1 MEKAKDIKT
10 AAFITV
16 FIIFLLIMLAII
28 WPFYRSIT
36 TALIC
41 TILAIP
47 AFNYIRSVIKSRTI
61 SASICILLII
71 FAVVLPFVF
80 IIVQIFNEIN
90 DIAAILSN
98 TMRHGQIE
106 KTLGFISGNPYISPA
121 KQFIEQQIS
130 VFEIDVLGGAYQ
142 AAESVAKYM
151 ASHSIALIKNVTWFI
166 AEIFIVLISVFF
178 MLKDSD
184 KMIKT
189 IKSFSPFKPE
199 ETAVLF
205 SKIRDTVYAT
215 VFGGIIV
222 ALAQGTLGGIGFY
235 LLGLPSPVL
244 WGAVM
249 ALLAMI
255 PFLGAPVVWFPVVI
269 VLLMK
274 GLFFKAFFLFIWGAF
289 VVGLVDNFLRPF
301 VIGSRTQLHPLLVF
315 FSVFGGLILMGPIGI
330 FVGPVMLS
338 LTLTTADFLKERY
351 KS

>member
-1 MEKAKDIKT
+1 MEKAKDIKA

-16 FIIFLLIMLAII
+16 FIIFLIIMLAII
-28 WPFYRSIT
+28 WPFYRSIS

-47 AFNYIRSVIKSRTI
+47 AFNYIKSIVRSRTI
-61 SASICILLII
+61 SAATCILLII
-71 FAVVLPFVF
+71 FALVLPFVF
-80 IIVQIFNEIN
+80 IMVQVFNEIN
-90 DIAAILSN
+90 DIAAVLSN
-98 TMRHGQIE
+98 TMKPGQIE
-106 KTLGFISGNPYISPA
+106 KALDFISGNPYISPV
-121 KQFIEQQIS
+121 KMFIEQQIAS
-130 VFEIDVLGGAYQ
+130 LEIDLLGGAYQ
-142 AAESVAKYM
+142 AAESLAKYM
-151 ASHSIALIKNVTWFI
+151 ASHSIALIKNITWFI

-184 KMIKT
+184 KLIKT
-189 IKSFSPFKPE
+189 VKSFSPFKPE
-199 ETAVLF
+199 ETSILL

-244 WGAVM
+244 WGTVM

-255 PFLGAPVVWFPVVI
+255 PFLGAPVVWFPVVV

-274 GLFFKAFFLFIWGAF
+274 GLLFKAVMLFIWGAF
-289 VVGLVDNFLRPF
+289 VVGLVDNLLRPI

-315 FSVFGGLILMGPIGI
+315 FSVFGGLILIGPIGI
-330 FVGPVMLS
+330 FIGPVMLS
-338 LTLTTADFLKERY
+338 LTLTTADFIKERY